1 MEGKRMTQVNMGQV
15 KELRD
20 RTQAGL
26 NDCRA
31 ALVEAAGDMEAA
43 VGIILK
49 KGLAKSAK
57 RAGAL
62 ATEGIVA
69 TAVAPDGKS
78 GVIVEVNIQTDF
90 AARNEEFLAFV
101 NEVVAI
107 ASKAPP
113 GADLGTLPAQSGA
126 GTLEERRQA
135 LVGKLGENIQVRRWD
150 RLDVTD
156 AGVVHSYVHMGGKI
170 GVLLAVETSKPASSP
185 ALAKFVEETAMQ
197 VAAMAPQFVS
207 SAVVPES
214 DKNRQR
220 LIFDAQL
227 QEEGKP
233 EAARPK
239 IIEGKLAK
247 WLKEITLLDQPSVL
261 DGDKTVDQVRAL
273 AEKELGGNLK
283 IKGFVRYE
291 RGEGLAAPQGPDFAE
306 EARRMA
312 GQG

>member
-1 MEGKRMTQVNMGQV
+1 MTQVNMSQV

-101 NEVVAI
+101 NEVVAL
-107 ASKAPP
+107 ASKAPA
-113 GADLGTLPAQSGA
+113 GADLGAQKSGA

-135 LVGKLGENIQVRRWD
+135 LVGKLGENITVRRWD
-150 RLDVTD
+150 RLEVAE

-185 ALAKFVEETAMQ
+185 VLTKFVEETAMQ
-197 VAAMAPQFVS
+197 VAAMAPQYVNAS
-207 SAVVPES
+207 GVPEA
-214 DKNRQR
+214 DKNKQR

-239 IIEGKLAK
+239 IIEGKIAK
-247 WLKEITLLDQPSVL
+247 WMKEITLLDQPSVL
-261 DGDKTVDQVRAL
+261 DGDKTVEQVRAA
-273 AEKELGGNLK
+273 AEKELGGSLK
-283 IKGFVRYE
+283 IKAFVRYE
-291 RGEGLAAPQGPDFAE
+291 RGEGLAAPQGPDFAD

>member
-1 MEGKRMTQVNMGQV
+1 MTQVNMGQV

-62 ATEGIVA
+62 ATEGLVA
-69 TAVAPDGKS
+69 TLVAPDGKS

-90 AARNEEFLAFV
+90 AARNDDFLAFV
-101 NEVVAI
+101 DEVAQV
-107 ASKAPP
+107 ASKAPQ
-113 GADLGTLPAQSGA
+113 GADLGTQPAKSGS
-126 GTLEERRQA
+126 GTLEERRAA
-135 LVGKLGENIQVRRWD
+135 LVGKLGENINVRRWD
-150 RLDVTD
+150 RLDVKE
-156 AGVVHSYVHMGGKI
+156 AGLVHSYVHMGGKI
-170 GVLLAVETSKPASSP
+170 AVLLAVETSKPAQSP
-185 ALAKFVEETAMQ
+185 VLTKFVDETAMQ
-197 VAAMAPQFVS
+197 VAAMAPQFVNAA
-207 SAVVPES
+207 AVPDAE
-214 DKNRQR
+214 KNKQR
-220 LIFDAQL
+220 LLFDAQL

-247 WLKEITLLDQPSVL
+247 WLKEITLLDQASVL
-261 DGDKTVDQVRAL
+261 DGDKTVEQVRAA
-273 AEKELGGNLK
+273 AEKELGGSLQ
-283 IKGFVRYE
+283 IKSFVRYE
-291 RGEGLAAPQGPDFAE
+291 RGEGLASAQGPDFAD

>member
-1 MEGKRMTQVNMGQV
+1 MTQVNMSQV

-69 TAVAPDGKS
+69 TKVAADGKS

-101 NEVVAI
+101 DEVVAI
-107 ASKAPP
+107 ASQAPQ
-113 GADLGTLPAQSGA
+113 GSDLAAQPAKSG

-135 LVGKLGENIQVRRWD
+135 LVGKLGENINVRRWD
-150 RLDVTD
+150 RLDVE
-156 AGVVHSYVHMGGKI
+156 AGLVHSYVHMGGKI
-170 GVLLAVETSKPASSP
+170 GVLLAVETSQPAQSP
-185 ALAKFVEETAMQ
+185 ALQKFVEETAMQ
-197 VAAMAPQFVS
+197 VAAMAPQFVDAS
-207 SAVVPES
+207 VVPES
-214 DKNRQR
+214 EKSRQR
-220 LIFDAQL
+220 QIFDAQL

-239 IIEGKLAK
+239 IVEGKLAK
-247 WLKEITLLDQPSVL
+247 WMKEICLLDQPSVL
-261 DGDKTVDQVRAL
+261 DGDKTVDQVRAA
-273 AEKELGGNLK
+273 AEKELGGSLK
-283 IKGFVRYE
+283 VKAFVRYE
-291 RGEGLAAPQGPDFAE
+291 RGEGLAAPQGADFAD